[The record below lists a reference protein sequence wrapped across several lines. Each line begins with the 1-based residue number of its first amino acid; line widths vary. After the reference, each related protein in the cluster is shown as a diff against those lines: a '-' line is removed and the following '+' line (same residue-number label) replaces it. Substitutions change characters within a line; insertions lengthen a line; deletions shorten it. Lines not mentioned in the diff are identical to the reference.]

1 MSVTLED
8 IQNLSFEVKAL
19 VDAGLPLETNLAHAG
34 SGHGHRL
41 QDLTESLSNS
51 LSKGDSLDDAIR
63 NSKSGA
69 PRMLA
74 AAVAAG
80 IRSGQLGA
88 SIEMLGD
95 MADDIVDLRRNILQS
110 ISYPIIVIA
119 MALTMFV
126 VFIRTFLARVR
137 WVMRDV
143 EIDSSPLL
151 AWLIDLDAEYWWWP
165 LLFPVF
171 FAVLGVFWF
180 TSGRAESLS
189 FQGPERLLFLLPG
202 VGGMIRDLQFFN
214 LSRMLSMLVERQVP
228 LDESLLLAGAC
239 CGSESLDAAC
249 RQAVQQ
255 VRNGTLP
262 TSGKDAEWMPGQ
274 IPPLLQ
280 ACLRRPP
287 HEAEFQQRLV
297 SVAGYYRRRLQISMS
312 WLRNIVPVAMFIILG
327 GGTVLL
333 YALIV
338 FWPVVEVYRFL
349 TPN

>member
-1 MSVTLED
+1 
-8 IQNLSFEVKAL
+8 
-19 VDAGLPLETNLAHAG
+19 
-34 SGHGHRL
+34 
-41 QDLTESLSNS
+41 
-51 LSKGDSLDDAIR
+51 
-63 NSKSGA
+63 
-69 PRMLA
+69 
-74 AAVAAG
+74 
-80 IRSGQLGA
+80 
-88 SIEMLGD
+88 
-95 MADDIVDLRRNILQS
+95 
-110 ISYPIIVIA
+110 
-119 MALTMFV
+119 
-126 VFIRTFLARVR
+126 
-137 WVMRDV
+137 
-143 EIDSSPLL
+143 
-151 AWLIDLDAEYWWWP
+151 
-165 LLFPVF
+165 
-171 FAVLGVFWF
+171 
-180 TSGRAESLS
+180 
-189 FQGPERLLFLLPG
+189 
-202 VGGMIRDLQFFN
+202 
-214 LSRMLSMLVERQVP
+214 MLVERQVP